1 MTPARCAIYARVST
15 AHQTVENQLLELRA
29 AASRMGWTVAAE
41 LTDHAISGTKGRA
54 DRPAWNKLFTMIQR
68 REVDV
73 VCAWS
78 IDRLGRSIK
87 ELVGFMDEVQA
98 AGVDLY
104 VHQQAINTATPAGRM
119 VFNIFASLGEFER
132 ELIVER
138 TRSGL
143 ARAKAQGV
151 RLGRPNN
158 VNDGTAAAV
167 KMLRAKNMGI
177 VKIASTLR
185 IGVGSVSKILKAA

>member
-1 MTPARCAIYARVST
+1 MKAVIYARVST
-15 AHQTVENQLLELRA
+15 SHQTVENQLLELRA
-29 AASRMGWTVAAE
+29 AGQRMGWTVVAE
-41 LTDHAISGTKGRA
+41 LTDHAISGTKGRQ

-143 ARAKAQGV
+143 ARARAQGV
-151 RLGRPNN
+151 RLGRPSN

>member
-1 MTPARCAIYARVST
+1 MK
-15 AHQTVENQLLELRA
+15 L
-29 AASRMGWTVAAE
+29 TVAAE
-41 LTDHAISGTKGRA
+41 LSDHAISGTKGRQ
-54 DRPAWNKLFTMIQR
+54 DRPAWSRLFTLIQR
-68 REVDV
+68 KEVHV
-73 VCAWS
+73 VMAWS

-143 ARAKAQGV
+143 ARAKSQGV
-151 RLGRPNN
+151 RLGRPSN

-177 VKIASTLR
+177 VRIASTLR

>member
-1 MTPARCAIYARVST
+1 MKAVIYARVST
-15 AHQTVENQLLELRA
+15 SHQTVENQLLELRG
-29 AASRMGWTVAAE
+29 AASRMNWTVAAE
-41 LTDHAISGTKGRA
+41 LTDHAISGTKGRQ
-54 DRPAWNKLFTMIQR
+54 DRPAWNKLFTMLQR
-68 REVDV
+68 REVNV

-143 ARAKAQGV
+143 ARARAQGV
-151 RLGRPNN
+151 RLGRPSN

-177 VKIASTLR
+177 VKIDSTLR

>member
-1 MTPARCAIYARVST
+1 MKAVIYARVST
-15 AHQTVENQLLELRA
+15 SHQTVENQLLELRA

-41 LTDHAISGTKGRA
+41 LTDHAISGTKGRQ

-143 ARAKAQGV
+143 ARARAQGV
-151 RLGRPNN
+151 RLGRPSN

>member
-1 MTPARCAIYARVST
+1 MTRAAIYARVST
-15 AHQTVENQLLELRA
+15 NSQNCENQLLELRLVA
-29 AASRMGWTVAAE
+29 IRMGWTITAE
-41 LTDHAISGTKGRA
+41 LTDHAISGTKGRL
-54 DRPAWNKLFTMIQR
+54 DRPAWNKLFIMMQR

-151 RLGRPNN
+151 KLGRPCR
-158 VNDGTAAAV
+158 VQLGTIEAV
-167 KMLRAKNMGI
+167 KMLRSQNLGI
-177 VKIASTLR
+177 CKIAKTLR